1 LKSPS
6 VRMLPSGYL
15 LPVRKGTL
23 SVTSPPPVL
32 SLSSSPVS
40 RQSLLDSIALAIRSN
55 HSPAPSPAPAP
66 APPCVS
72 SAPTFS
78 ILPPDRMP
86 LTNSDIDGGYDPT
99 DGRLCHSCLELQVIQ
114 TPQYSTCQSCGVIQR
129 GSLISD
135 APPSFNLEGRAPD
148 RRVRPV
154 LDQQGQLHLE
164 PVYHTTISTDTR
176 LGKLLARAQYRAS
189 TFRTPDIPRNII
201 SEETVARRTEEG
213 CAKIQQLAARCGLAS
228 AIATSAEHYF
238 LRLRALEG
246 NRHAKLHDLDT
257 IAAVCL
263 FTAAHHCQ
271 CGVLL
276 SRLAHYTG
284 KMKSKVRRAMGTY
297 SELLQVK
304 VPNFWDEVQMA
315 IRYLFNLVDN
325 RIKKKIDRKT
335 GAPQG
340 VPLSRL
346 ILEEALHISD
356 QIRAR
361 RGLDTLTC
369 SKVEVAASAC
379 LLLALDHGDFY
390 PKFTAMDLQSVQLN
404 QVNQVNQNV
413 ISRKKSTYQRMLENP
428 SSAKREVGGRRRRCT
443 AF

>member
-1 LKSPS
+1 
-6 VRMLPSGYL
+6 
-15 LPVRKGTL
+15 
-23 SVTSPPPVL
+23 
-32 SLSSSPVS
+32 
-40 RQSLLDSIALAIRSN
+40 
-55 HSPAPSPAPAP
+55 
-66 APPCVS
+66 
-72 SAPTFS
+72 
-78 ILPPDRMP
+78 MP
-86 LTNSDIDGGYDPT
+86 LTNADIDGGYDPT
-99 DGRLCHSCLELQVIQ
+99 SDLMCHSCLELQVIQ
-114 TPQYSTCQSCGVIQR
+114 TPQYNVCQNCGTIQR

-148 RRVRPV
+148 RLVRPF
-154 LDQQGQLHLE
+154 LDPQGQLRLE
-164 PVYHTTISTDTR
+164 PDYRTTISTDTS
-176 LGKLLARAQYRAS
+176 LGKMLARAQYRAS
-189 TFRTPDIPRNII
+189 AFRTPDIPRSVI
-201 SEETVARRTEEG
+201 SEETVARRTEDG
-213 CAKIQQLAARCGLAS
+213 RAKIQQLATQCGLGI
-228 AIATSAEHYF
+228 AISTSAEHHF

-263 FTAAHHCQ
+263 FTAAHHCK

-284 KMKSKVRRAMGTY
+284 KQNSKVRRAMGTY

-315 IRYLFNLVDN
+315 IRYLFNLVDT

-346 ILEEALHISD
+346 ILEEALRVSD

-361 RGLDTLTC
+361 RGLVTLTC

-390 PKFTAMDLQSVQLN
+390 PKFTAMDLQSVLLQ
-404 QVNQVNQNV
+404 QINQNV
-413 ISRKKSTYQRMLENP
+413 ISRKKTAYQAMLGEET
-428 SSAKREVGGRRRRCT
+428 SSFRRSKQGTRKL
-443 AF
+443 